1 ARAGWRQAW
10 RAATTRGRRAG
21 CGTATTPAWSAPAGP
36 SRWRRR
42 CASSRPASPPATAA
56 STSPTARR
64 PGRSAPPSPPPAW
77 TWRGRG
83 ALLLPADWHSLL
95 HSGAL
100 DPAGMIG
107 LLRQAAGRARADG
120 FAGLRVT
127 TEMDGPPGGGAG
139 RDRLLEYEALL
150 NDALPGSVIVVA
162 CQYDRRRGDAAVL
175 RDALRT
181 HPLAVLGERACS
193 NPFCEPPGVVLG
205 GDEAGRVEWML
216 GRLRCGEEEAAE
228 RRRVEQSL

>member
-1 ARAGWRQAW
+1 M
-10 RAATTRGRRAG
+10 
-21 CGTATTPAWSAPAGP
+21 
-36 SRWRRR
+36 
-42 CASSRPASPPATAA
+42 ASSDHEGPPGGLRHGDHACVVCAGRAEQVAAAVRFLAAGLAAGDRCVYVADGPAAGEVSAA
-56 STSPTARR
+56 LAAA
-64 PGRSAPPSPPPAW
+64 GVDVLGEQ
-77 TWRGRG
+77 GRG
-83 ALLLPADWHSLL
+83 ALLLAADWHSLL
-95 HSGAL
+95 HSGDL
-100 DPAGMIG
+100 DPARMIG

-120 FAGLRVT
+120 FAGLRVAA
-127 TEMDGPPGGGAG
+127 EMDGPPGGGAG

-150 NDALPGSVIVVA
+150 NDALPGSGIVVA

-216 GRLRCGEEEAAE
+216 GRLRSGEEEAAE
-228 RRRVEQSL
+228 RRRVEQSLRTSE